1 MGNYSEVV
9 SRFRMSRPSNI
20 KLLEKQVDMG
30 IGMVYSSISEYLGF
44 GQLGSG
50 KVMGLAPYGKED
62 PEIKPFVVEDEI
74 NSSLFNRVS
83 HCGAEFYTLRL
94 SS

>member
-1 MGNYSEVV
+1 MQCVDFIIRNLKKLDVVVVDGMGNYSEVA

-50 KVMGLAPYGKED
+50 KVMGLFLWKRR
-62 PEIKPFVVEDEI
+62 
-74 NSSLFNRVS
+74 S
-83 HCGAEFYTLRL
+83 
-94 SS
+94 